1 VKNLLSKRNSPE
13 DIAAMDVAESSA
25 FAIVWN
31 MIRSR
36 LPEEILADY
45 DQFAATTGIKR
56 MDGNGRMADKE
67 GKTVYSVQIGGEKFD
82 FHGAELAP
90 PTGVFGKNYARL
102 ASLFTN
108 ICPTYL

>member
-1 VKNLLSKRNSPE
+1 M
-13 DIAAMDVAESSA
+13 DIAECSA

-31 MIRSR
+31 MIHSR
-36 LPEEILADY
+36 LPQEILADFN
-45 DQFAATTGIKR
+45 QFTVATGIKR
-56 MDGNGRMADKE
+56 MDGNGCMADKE
-67 GKTVYSVQIGGEKFD
+67 GRTVYSVEIGGEKFD

-108 ICPTYL
+108 IYSTYL